1 MGLASRLFRAREAL
15 YSPPKGQ
22 ENTAVDQ
29 KLNEDDVKRLLS
41 HPTGDVRAEIADK
54 IASQHTGLSDGERKL
69 AEDIFRLMV
78 RDAEVRVREALAR
91 QLKENPTVPHDV
103 ALSLARDVEDVSLP
117 MLQFSEVLTDED
129 LIEIVRSQS
138 PEKQVAVAGRSHVS
152 ATVADALV
160 DTGNEAAVATL
171 VSNEG
176 AELTENTLN
185 RVVDEYGESETVG
198 KSLVERKVLPITVA
212 ERLMTKVSENLRQH
226 LMARPDLT
234 PEAAAAMMLQAR
246 ELAVL
251 GLSNSESDVA
261 QLVGHLYNVG
271 RLTPSIMLRAVCMGD
286 MTFFEVAIAKLA
298 KIKVENC
305 RTLIHDAGKR
315 GFEALF
321 EKAGLPKAFFAAM
334 RAAIDVSYEMEYD
347 GGPNDRERFSRRM
360 IERIL
365 TQYGDLGVEFE
376 NDDLEY
382 LLSKMNQL
390 PGTVLED

>member
-1 MGLASRLFRAREAL
+1 VE
-15 YSPPKGQ
+15 
-22 ENTAVDQ
+22 Q
-29 KLNEDDVKRLLS
+29 KLNEEDVKRLLS
-41 HPTGDVRAEIADK
+41 NPTGDTRAEIADK
-54 IASQHTGLSDGERKL
+54 IASQHQGLSPGERKL

-78 RDAEVRVREALAR
+78 RDAEVRVREALSR

-103 ALSLARDVEDVSLP
+103 ALALARDVEDVSLP
-117 MLQFSEVLTDED
+117 MLQFSEALTDED
-129 LIEIVRSQS
+129 LLEIVHSQS
-138 PEKQVAVAGRSHVS
+138 PEKQVAVAGRHHIS
-152 ATVADALV
+152 ANLADALV

-176 AELTENTLN
+176 AELTETTLE
-185 RVVDEYGESETVG
+185 RVVDRYGESETVG
-198 KSLVERKVLPITVA
+198 SALVERKTLPITVA

-226 LMARPDLT
+226 LMARQDLS
-234 PEAAAAMMLQAR
+234 PEAVAVMMIQAR

-261 QLVGHLYNVG
+261 QLVDHLYRVG
-271 RLTPSIMLRAVCMGD
+271 RLTPSIMLRSVCMGD
-286 MTFFEVAIAKLA
+286 MVFFEVALAKLA
-298 KIKVENC
+298 RIKVENC

-321 EKAGLPKAFFAAM
+321 EKASLPKAFFAAM

-347 GGPNDRERFSRRM
+347 GRPNDRERFSRRM

-382 LLSKMNQL
+382 LLAKMNQL
-390 PGTVLED
+390 PAAVQSD

>member
-1 MGLASRLFRAREAL
+1 VPLH
-15 YSPPKGQ
+15 GQ
-22 ENTAVDQ
+22 EKIAVDQ

-41 HPTGDVRAEIADK
+41 NPTGDVRAEIAGK
-54 IASQHTGLSDGERKL
+54 IASQHEGLSDAQRKL

-78 RDAEVRVREALAR
+78 KDAEVRVRQALSR

-103 ALSLARDVEDVSLP
+103 ALSLARDVDDVSLP
-117 MLQFSEVLTDED
+117 MLAFSEVLTDED
-129 LIEIVRSQS
+129 LIEIIHSQS
-138 PEKQVAVAGRSHVS
+138 PEKQVAVASRAIVS
-152 ATVADALV
+152 SSVADALV
-160 DTGNEAAVATL
+160 DTHDERVVAQL

-176 AELTENTLN
+176 ADLSEAALA
-185 RVVDEYGESETVG
+185 RVVEEFGDHESVG
-198 KSLVERKVLPITVA
+198 KPLVERKGLPVTVA

-226 LMARPDLT
+226 LMSRTDLS
-234 PEAAAAMMLQAR
+234 PEAATAMMLQAR

-251 GLSNSESDVA
+251 GLSNSEGDVA
-261 QLVGHLYNVG
+261 QLVEHLARNG

-286 MTFFEVAIAKLA
+286 MVFFEVALA
-298 KIKVENC
+298 RMARIKVENT

-321 EKAGLPKAFFAAM
+321 EKAGLPKVFFTAM
-334 RAAIDVSYEMEYD
+334 RAAIDVTYDMQYD
-347 GGPNDRERFSRRM
+347 GMPNDRERFSRRM

-382 LLSKMNQL
+382 LLAKMNQL
-390 PGTVLED
+390 PGTIISD

>member
-1 MGLASRLFRAREAL
+1 M
-15 YSPPKGQ
+15 GQ
-22 ENTAVDQ
+22 EKTAVDQ

-41 HPTGDVRAEIADK
+41 NPTGDVRAEIADK
-54 IASQHTGLSDGERKL
+54 IASQHEGLSDGERKL

-91 QLKENPTVPHDV
+91 QLKENPTVPHDL
-103 ALSLARDVEDVSLP
+103 ALALARDVEDVSLP

-152 ATVADALV
+152 ATLADALV

-185 RVVDEYGESETVG
+185 RVVDRYGESEQVG
-198 KSLVERKVLPITVA
+198 LSLVERKVLPITVA

-234 PEAAAAMMLQAR
+234 PEAAAAMMIQAR

-251 GLSNSESDVA
+251 GLSNSDSDVA

-271 RLTPSIMLRAVCMGD
+271 RLTPSIILRAVCMGD
-286 MTFFEVAIAKLA
+286 MTFFEAAIAKLA

-321 EKAGLPKAFFAAM
+321 EKAGLPKAFYAAM

-347 GGPNDRERFSRRM
+347 GRANDRERFSRRM

-365 TQYGDLGVEFE
+365 TQYGDLGVDFE

-390 PGTVLED
+390 PTTVLGD

>member
-1 MGLASRLFRAREAL
+1 ME
-15 YSPPKGQ
+15 
-22 ENTAVDQ
+22 E
-29 KLNEDDVKRLLS
+29 KLNEEDVKRLLS
-41 HPTGDVRAEIADK
+41 NPTGDTRTEIAGK
-54 IASQHTGLSDGERKL
+54 IASQHQGLSAGERKL

-78 RDAEVRVREALAR
+78 KDAEVRVREALSR

-129 LIEIVRSQS
+129 LIEIVQSQS
-138 PEKQVAVAGRSHVS
+138 PEKQVAVASRHTVS
-152 ATVADALV
+152 ANLADALV
-160 DTGNEAAVATL
+160 ETGNEAAVATL

-176 AELTENTLN
+176 AELTEKTLLN
-185 RVVDEYGESETVG
+185 VADRYGESETVG
-198 KSLVERKVLPITVA
+198 KSLVERKTLPISVA

-226 LMARPDLT
+226 LMARPDMT
-234 PEAAAAMMLQAR
+234 PEAAAAMMIQAR

-251 GLSNSESDVA
+251 GLSSSDSDVVA
-261 QLVGHLYNVG
+261 LVEHLYRVG

-286 MTFFEVAIAKLA
+286 MTFLEVALAKLA
-298 KIKVENC
+298 RIKVENC

-321 EKAGLPKAFFAAM
+321 EKASLPKAFYAAM

-347 GGPNDRERFSRRM
+347 GKPNDRERFSRRM

-365 TQYGDLGVEFE
+365 TQYGDLGVDFE

-382 LLSKMNQL
+382 LLAKMNQL
-390 PGTVLED
+390 PTTVLGD

>member
-1 MGLASRLFRAREAL
+1 MGRE
-15 YSPPKGQ
+15 K
-22 ENTAVDQ
+22 TAVDQ

-41 HPTGDVRAEIADK
+41 NPTGDVRAEIADK
-54 IASQHTGLSDGERKL
+54 IASQHEGLSDGERKL
-69 AEDIFRLMV
+69 AEDILRLMV

-103 ALSLARDVEDVSLP
+103 ALALARDVEDVSLP

-152 ATVADALV
+152 ATLADALV

-185 RVVDEYGESETVG
+185 RVVDRYGESEQVG
-198 KSLVERKVLPITVA
+198 QSLVERKVLPITVA

-234 PEAAAAMMLQAR
+234 PEAAAAMMIQAR

-251 GLSNSESDVA
+251 GLSNTEGDVA
-261 QLVGHLYNVG
+261 QLVSHLYNVG
-271 RLTPSIMLRAVCMGD
+271 RLTPSIILRAVCMGD
-286 MTFFEVAIAKLA
+286 LTFFEASIAKLA

-321 EKAGLPKAFFAAM
+321 EKAGLPKAFYAAM

-347 GGPNDRERFSRRM
+347 GRPNDRERFSRRM

-365 TQYGDLGVEFE
+365 TQYGDLGVDFE

-390 PGTVLED
+390 PTTVLGD

>member
-1 MGLASRLFRAREAL
+1 MVERI
-15 YSPPKGQ
+15 
-22 ENTAVDQ
+22 AVEE

-41 HPTGDVRAEIADK
+41 NPTGDTRTEVAGK
-54 IASQHTGLSDGERKL
+54 IAAQHQGLSAGERKL

-78 RDAEVRVREALAR
+78 KDAEVRVREALAR

-129 LIEIVRSQS
+129 LIEIVQSQS
-138 PEKQVAVAGRSHVS
+138 PEKQVAVAGRHTVS
-152 ATVADALV
+152 ANLADALV
-160 DTGNEAAVATL
+160 ETGNEAAVAIL

-176 AELTENTLN
+176 AELTEKTLLTVAD
-185 RVVDEYGESETVG
+185 RFGESETVG
-198 KSLVERKVLPITVA
+198 KSLVERKSLPISVA
-212 ERLMTKVSENLRQH
+212 ERLMTKVSENLRKH
-226 LMARPDLT
+226 LMARPDMT
-234 PEAAAAMMLQAR
+234 PEAAAAMMIQAR

-251 GLSNSESDVA
+251 GLSNSDSDVA
-261 QLVGHLYNVG
+261 ALVEHLYRVG
-271 RLTPSIMLRAVCMGD
+271 RLTASIMLRAVCMGD
-286 MTFFEVAIAKLA
+286 MTFFEVALAKLA
-298 KIKVENC
+298 RIKVENC

-334 RAAIDVSYEMEYD
+334 RAALDVSYEMEYD
-347 GGPNDRERFSRRM
+347 GRPNDRERFSRRM

-382 LLSKMNQL
+382 LLAKMNQL
-390 PGTVLED
+390 PTTVLGD

>member
-1 MGLASRLFRAREAL
+1 ME
-15 YSPPKGQ
+15 
-22 ENTAVDQ
+22 Q
-29 KLNEDDVKRLLS
+29 KLNEEDVKRLLS
-41 HPTGDVRAEIADK
+41 NPTGDTRAEIADK
-54 IASQHTGLSDGERKL
+54 IASQHQGLSEGERKL

-78 RDAEVRVREALAR
+78 RDAEVRVREALSR

-103 ALSLARDVEDVSLP
+103 AIALAQDVEDVSLP
-117 MLQFSEVLTDED
+117 MLQFSDVLTDED

-138 PEKQVAVAGRSHVS
+138 PEKQVAVASRHTVS
-152 ATVADALV
+152 ADLADALV
-160 DTGNEAAVATL
+160 ESGDETVVATL

-176 AELTENTLN
+176 AEIAESTLN
-185 RVVDEYGESETVG
+185 RVVDKFGENEAVG
-198 KSLVERKVLPITVA
+198 KSLVERKALPITVA

-234 PEAAAAMMLQAR
+234 PEAAAAMMIQAR

-261 QLVGHLYNVG
+261 QLVEHLARVG

-286 MTFFEVAIAKLA
+286 MTFFEVALA
-298 KIKVENC
+298 RLARIKVENC

-321 EKAGLPKAFFAAM
+321 EKGGLPKAFFAAM

-347 GGPNDRERFSRRM
+347 GRPNDRERFSRRM

-382 LLSKMNQL
+382 LLAKMNQL
-390 PGTVLED
+390 PTTVLGE

>member
-1 MGLASRLFRAREAL
+1 M
-15 YSPPKGQ
+15 
-22 ENTAVDQ
+22 DQ
-29 KLNEDDVKRLLS
+29 KLNEEDVKRLLS
-41 HPTGDVRAEIADK
+41 NPTGDVRAEIADK
-54 IASQHTGLSDGERKL
+54 IASQHEGLSAGERKL

-103 ALSLARDVEDVSLP
+103 ALALARDVEDVSLP
-117 MLQFSEVLTDED
+117 MLQFSDVLTDED
-129 LIEIVRSQS
+129 LIEIVRSQD
-138 PEKQVAVAGRSHVS
+138 PHKQVAVAGRHHVS
-152 ATVADALV
+152 ASLADALV
-160 DTGNEAAVATL
+160 DTGSEDAVATL
-171 VSNEG
+171 VSNDG

-185 RVVDEYGESETVG
+185 RVVDRFGESEAVG
-198 KSLVERKVLPITVA
+198 KSLVERKALPITVA

-226 LMARPDLT
+226 LVARQDLS
-234 PEAAAAMMLQAR
+234 PEAVAVMMIQAR

-251 GLSNSESDVA
+251 GLSGSDSDVV
-261 QLVGHLYNVG
+261 QLIDHLYKVG
-271 RLTPSIMLRAVCMGD
+271 RLTPSIVLRAVCMGD
-286 MTFFEVAIAKLA
+286 MTFLEVALAKLA

-321 EKAGLPKAFFAAM
+321 EKAGLPKAFYAAM

-382 LLSKMNQL
+382 LLAKMNQL
-390 PGTVLED
+390 PAAIQND

>member
-1 MGLASRLFRAREAL
+1 
-15 YSPPKGQ
+15 
-22 ENTAVDQ
+22 VDQ
-29 KLNEDDVKRLLS
+29 KLNEEDVKRLLS
-41 HPTGDVRAEIADK
+41 NPTGDVRAEIADK
-54 IASQHTGLSDGERKL
+54 IASQHQGLSDGERKL

-117 MLQFSEVLTDED
+117 MLQFSDVLTDED

-152 ATVADALV
+152 ASLADALV

-176 AELTENTLN
+176 ADLTENALN
-185 RVVDEYGESETVG
+185 RVVDRYGESDQVG
-198 KSLVERKVLPITVA
+198 TALVERKVLPITVA

-234 PEAAAAMMLQAR
+234 PEAAAAMMIQAR

-251 GLSNSESDVA
+251 GLSNSEGDVA

-286 MTFFEVAIAKLA
+286 LTFFEVAIAKLA

-321 EKAGLPKAFFAAM
+321 EKASLPKAFYAAM

-365 TQYGDLGVEFE
+365 TQYGDLGVDFE

-390 PGTVLED
+390 PATMLGD

>member
-1 MGLASRLFRAREAL
+1 MRNAL
-15 YSPPKGQ
+15 
-22 ENTAVDQ
+22 EQ
-29 KLNEDDVKRLLS
+29 KLNEEDVKRLLS
-41 HPTGDVRAEIADK
+41 NPTGETRSEIAGK
-54 IASQHTGLSDGERKL
+54 IASQHQQLSAGERKL

-117 MLQFSEVLTDED
+117 MLQFSDVLTDED
-129 LIEIVRSQS
+129 LIEIVHSQS
-138 PEKQVAVAGRSHVS
+138 PEKQVAVASRHSVS
-152 ATVADALV
+152 ASLADALV
-160 DTGNEAAVATL
+160 ETGNETAVATL
-171 VSNEG
+171 VANEG
-176 AELTENTLN
+176 AELTESTLITVAD
-185 RVVDEYGESETVG
+185 RYGSNEAVG
-198 KSLVERKVLPITVA
+198 KSLVERKALPITVA
-212 ERLMTKVSENLRQH
+212 ERLMTKVSENLRRH
-226 LMARPDLT
+226 LLARPDVT
-234 PEAAAAMMLQAR
+234 PEAAAAMMIQAR

-261 QLVGHLYNVG
+261 QLVEHLYRVG
-271 RLTPSIMLRAVCMGD
+271 RLTASIMLRAVCMGD
-286 MTFFEVAIAKLA
+286 MTFFEVALA
-298 KIKVENC
+298 RLARIKVENC

-334 RAAIDVSYEMEYD
+334 RAALDVSYEMEYD
-347 GGPNDRERFSRRM
+347 GRANDRERFSRRM

-382 LLSKMNQL
+382 LLAKMNQL
-390 PGTVLED
+390 PASIHNDD